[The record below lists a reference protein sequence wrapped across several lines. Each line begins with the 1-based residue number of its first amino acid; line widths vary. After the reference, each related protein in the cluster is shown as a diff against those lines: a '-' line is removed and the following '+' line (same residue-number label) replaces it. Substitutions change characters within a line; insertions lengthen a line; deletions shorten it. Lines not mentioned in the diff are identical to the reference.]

1 MRVCDFINE
10 NISTEKNEG
19 KIVLKRVGL
28 TDWYIF
34 VWYHWCENVIGW
46 WMLILP
52 VQSKVLF

>member
-34 VWYHWCENVIGW
+34 VWYHWCENVIG
-46 WMLILP
+46 
-52 VQSKVLF
+52 